1 MEDSSTSEIDKEE
14 EEQTTQVSHLATGK
28 CSHHSFI

>member
-1 MEDSSTSEIDKEE
+1 MEDSSTSEIDQEE

-28 CSHHSFI
+28 CPQHLFT

>member
-1 MEDSSTSEIDKEE
+1 MEDSSTSEIDKKE

-28 CSHHSFI
+28 APTFI